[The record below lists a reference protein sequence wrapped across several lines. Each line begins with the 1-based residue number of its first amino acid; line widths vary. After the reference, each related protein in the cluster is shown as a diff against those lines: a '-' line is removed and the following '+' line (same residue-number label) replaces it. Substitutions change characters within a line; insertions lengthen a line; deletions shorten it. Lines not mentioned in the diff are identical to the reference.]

1 MITFL
6 SVTKK
11 FGSGD
16 VALQDISFHIRPSE
30 FVIITGPSG
39 SGKTTM
45 MNLLI
50 KDLVPTEG
58 EITYKGDSLDEI
70 TKSGVPLHRRKIGV
84 VFQDYRL
91 LPELN
96 VWENIAL
103 PLSIIGKSN
112 SEIESR
118 VTDLLSL
125 VGLTEKAMMFP
136 KQLSGGEAQRVSIA
150 RALATG
156 PGLIF
161 ADEPT
166 GNLDKESSLEIVKL
180 LKQINDLGTTVLF
193 ATHDVAVLEA
203 LEKERH
209 LELIKGVLKNDSNP
223 SKIEKVEKDKSKEK
237 ESKEEKKTDDSM
249 KSESD
254 KKIYKSEK
262 KGKKSK
268 DSKESVTKPKKEKSS
283 KKELAKQQG
292 EEGEFQRKRSQPG
305 VDKDLLDD
313 FTSEK
318 ETDKN
323 KKSEEDLVFEE
334 KGQESTKKKKSRFS
348 LPFFKKKS
356 EKKQEEVTKEKTEK
370 K

>member
-16 VALQDISFHIRPSE
+16 IALQDISFHIRPSE

-58 EITYKGDSLDEI
+58 KITYKGDSLDDI
-70 TKSGVPLHRRKIGV
+70 SKSAVPLHRRKIGV

-91 LPELN
+91 LSELN

-125 VGLTEKAMMFP
+125 VGLTDKALMFP

-209 LELIKGVLKNDSNP
+209 LELLKGVLKNDSNP
-223 SKIEKVEKDKSKEK
+223 SKIEKVEKEKSKEK
-237 ESKEEKKTDDSM
+237 ESKKEKSNDISQ
-249 KSESD
+249 KSESSEEVIKLD
-254 KKIYKSEK
+254 KGS
-262 KGKKSK
+262 KKSVIK
-268 DSKESVTKPKKEKSS
+268 SKKAKSS
-283 KKELAKQQG
+283 KQ
-292 EEGEFQRKRSQPG
+292 
-305 VDKDLLDD
+305 DKDLLDD
-313 FTSEK
+313 FTSKTESDEK
-318 ETDKN
+318 
-323 KKSEEDLVFEE
+323 KKSGEDLVFEE
-334 KGQESTKKKKSRFS
+334 KGQEITKKKKTRFS

-356 EKKQEEVTKEKTEK
+356 EKKPEEVKKEKTEK